1 MTRYSTAFAF
11 ALLVSARADV
21 LTLRNGTKVTGSWLG
36 GDSGQIRFLVKDQ
49 IRTYPRPDVSEV
61 NFGPEPPSPSAKA
74 IDEGP
79 LSGDKANKA
88 GTGDSSQKQ
97 IAPVADRVTLPSIKI
112 GQTVDE
118 VEAVLGKP
126 TQLFDNLPGRKK
138 IYIYKDPPVKIT
150 FQEGKLVDTE

>member
-1 MTRYSTAFAF
+1 MTRYSSVLVFV
-11 ALLVSARADV
+11 LLVSARADI

-36 GDSGQIRFLVKDQ
+36 GDAGQIRFLVNDQ

-61 NFGPEPPSPSAKA
+61 NFG
-74 IDEGP
+74 IDDRP

-88 GTGDSSQKQ
+88 GTGDGSQKQ
-97 IAPVADRVTLPSIKI
+97 VAPVSDRADLPPIKI
-112 GQTVDE
+112 GQTIDE

-138 IYIYKDPPVKIT
+138 IYVYKDPPVKIT
-150 FQEGKLVDTE
+150 FQEGKVVDTQ